1 MSAQA
6 SRPAAAGVH
15 RAAEAVDGYY
25 ENPRPEL
32 VELVPAHARVIVDVG
47 CGQGALGGAIRRE
60 RGAWVLGLELVPEA
74 IEVARGRL
82 DRVERVDLD
91 AVEELPVAI
100 GSVDAFLCGDVLEHL
115 RDPERLLGVLRRYL
129 APGGVVIASIPNV
142 KHWSVL
148 APLLLEDRFTYTQ
161 AGLLDRTHVHL
172 FTLEEISAMLDRVGL
187 EGCHLDAIRFALPP
201 ELRPIGELVAHW
213 GGDVAETIARLEA
226 YQYLVVARSTEGGA

>member
-1 MSAQA
+1 
-6 SRPAAAGVH
+6 
-15 RAAEAVDGYY
+15 
-25 ENPRPEL
+25 
-32 VELVPAHARVIVDVG
+32 VIVDVG

-74 IEVARGRL
+74 LEVARGRL

-226 YQYLVVARSTEGGA
+226 YQYLVVARSTEGGL

>member
-15 RAAEAVDGYY
+15 RAAAAVDGYY

-226 YQYLVVARSTEGGA
+226 YQYLVVARDAEGGR

>member
-6 SRPAAAGVH
+6 SQPAAAGVH

-32 VELVPAHARVIVDVG
+32 VELVPAHARVVVDVG
-47 CGQGALGGAIRRE
+47 CGQGALGGAVRRE

-74 IEVARGRL
+74 LEVARGRL

-129 APGGVVIASIPNV
+129 APGGVVIA
-142 KHWSVL
+142 
-148 APLLLEDRFTYTQ
+148 
-161 AGLLDRTHVHL
+161 
-172 FTLEEISAMLDRVGL
+172 
-187 EGCHLDAIRFALPP
+187 
-201 ELRPIGELVAHW
+201 
-213 GGDVAETIARLEA
+213 
-226 YQYLVVARSTEGGA
+226 

>member
-1 MSAQA
+1 
-6 SRPAAAGVH
+6 
-15 RAAEAVDGYY
+15 
-25 ENPRPEL
+25 
-32 VELVPAHARVIVDVG
+32 
-47 CGQGALGGAIRRE
+47 
-60 RGAWVLGLELVPEA
+60 
-74 IEVARGRL
+74 
-82 DRVERVDLD
+82 
-91 AVEELPVAI
+91 VEELPVAI

-226 YQYLVVARSTEGGA
+226 YQYLVVARSTEGGL

>member
-1 MSAQA
+1 MGSQAQP
-6 SRPAAAGVH
+6 RAAGVH
-15 RAAEAVDGYY
+15 EADETVENYY

-32 VELVPAHARVIVDVG
+32 VALVPADARVVVDVG

-60 RGAWVLGLELVPEA
+60 RGAWVLGLEYVAEA
-74 IEVARGRL
+74 AEVARTRL

-91 AVEELPVAI
+91 ALEELPVAI
-100 GSVDAFLCGDVLEHL
+100 GSVDAFVCGDVLEHL
-115 RDPERLLGVLRRYL
+115 RDPERLLRLMRRYL
-129 APGGVVIASIPNV
+129 APGGVIVASIPNV

-148 APLLLEDRFTYTQ
+148 APLLLEDRFTYAQ

-172 FTLEEISAMLDRVGL
+172 FTLEEISSMLERVGL
-187 EGCHLDAIRFALPP
+187 EATHLDAVRFALPD

-226 YQYLVVARSTEGGA
+226 YQYFVVARSAEAGA